1 MVTTLQMVYTQNGL
15 LFVKSIRLPQS
26 EKHKLFAARQEGE
39 RKDVECA
46 FDILQSRFRILKQPA
61 HLYDQ
66 GDLENIMLACIIL
79 HNMIIEDE
87 KDIEQIPFDLNEAP
101 STSTVREATISQAD
115 AKPEMEQVIQRNAT
129 IRDRTTHR
137 QLQSNLIE
145 HIWQKFG
152 NSNN

>member
-1 MVTTLQMVYTQNGL
+1 
-15 LFVKSIRLPQS
+15 
-26 EKHKLFAARQEGE
+26 
-39 RKDVECA
+39 
-46 FDILQSRFRILKQPA
+46 
-61 HLYDQ
+61 
-66 GDLENIMLACIIL
+66 
-79 HNMIIEDE
+79 MIIEDE